1 MNRIRVDSFLRG
13 AHRNLGLTL
22 LPDLGVMARLWNPV
36 PLAKLGPASTVGSPC
51 GTLGWLN
58 NKEFLILYV
67 DN

>member
-1 MNRIRVDSFLRG
+1 MNRIRVDSFLRE
-13 AHRNLGLTL
+13 AHRTLGLTL
-22 LPDLGVMARLWNPV
+22 LPDMRVMARLWTPV
-36 PLAKLGPASTVGSPC
+36 ALAKLGPASTVGSPC